1 MAVNP
6 HDIGKSPSLK
16 LGAKYLSD
24 DQLRNTFPE
33 WESLLARIEEQREF
47 SAYAESNKFSP
58 AENLPQM
65 YDNVYGI
72 LGGRGTGKSSVLL
85 TLRKKITSAH
95 PQDIV
100 LPIVTPEVIS
110 DDGGSILGWL
120 MAAVERVVGQV
131 ENDLK
136 TFNPAFAHHV
146 DQRWIDDYFDD
157 CHLKRENPLR
167 QQYNDLFKLSVRSF
181 DCAEISGYSVED
193 TIYYKV
199 QRSRE
204 QFRLIQELNRFWK
217 RLARDGARASQLRRA
232 MTEGNYADPQGDQQQ
247 SSMIVI
253 SFDDIDL
260 VPERSLELL
269 STTFQYLD
277 APNVVI
283 ILTAAE
289 KVLKRVIQIKMLDR
303 LTASNANSSL
313 ADLMQQKQHASI
325 FDFDPA
331 DSARMRD
338 EFYNKVIPPSRRYYL
353 KKFSTIQDMKG
364 YLYSST
370 EQCFSADGQN
380 RAIPITDML
389 IDQVDQLREILSK
402 SNPECYGEKENFLVE
417 KATETVR
424 SSFKEAYLLIFGE
437 KNRNIANACLA
448 IINTVS
454 QLRQII
460 GLPQGGWQLDAHSS
474 PLVLVLLRQLLS
486 ALLESDQA
494 IQDFCQDDV
503 RQLITLDRA
512 SSKIRINYALVW
524 KTYQHSIPSVEKNC
538 DIEHTAE
545 EREQLLRQQMEQ
557 EAELRK
563 RHKRCASRVMVMLFF
578 VESLLILMEPKWRK
592 LDGGRELALLIN
604 SDAIS
609 PDIPNFKKGEL
620 RLAPLT
626 LDVDAFLSTGAPLL
640 EHIDEYVFADFYDPL
655 VAQRFLINSL
665 GSYPEGSAICT
676 SLNRAISEDPNW
688 CRTMLALLYICF
700 SDVTNLSPK
709 MLHISAEKQHFLDQI
724 SCGQELNFYLKDTVS
739 NFTSEQALAESAKDQ
754 IVAFYDIIKRE
765 HHTEETLK
773 QFKESLPQFYYW
785 KDEQGRKISL
795 ETRFLSLNKISAE
808 QQRILFT
815 YFICVCAD
823 AWEVRGF
830 FEEEKSWARASA
842 STKLLRHAHQIQDFY
857 LQLVDEIYMN
867 ICGYMRQTATLNTT
881 EELLLPTIREINP
894 VETPLNSKKKALILD
909 ISTAIN
915 RCEENMA
922 EDSRDSAIVD
932 ISAERYLSFLAG
944 VEESLEVEDPYGFFI
959 SNGQSHSVLMQ
970 LVHLVDSPLTKLK
983 SQLFQEERWVFPPE
997 MPVTSQVT
1005 LLLRMLESFSEVYI
1019 SACLLIRQEE
1029 NRQETA
1035 LWPEKPLDK
1044 STALGAVFDSLP
1056 PIAPHDKTDGKKEK
1070 NIRLRRLMYQVQQ
1083 ELIGVYLSRPEARND

>member
-6 HDIGKSPSLK
+6 YDIGKSPSLK

-110 DDGGSILGWL
+110 DDAGSILGWL

-232 MTEGNYADPQGDQQQ
+232 MTEGNYAAPQGDQQQ

-325 FDFDPA
+325 FDFDPG

-424 SSFKEAYLLIFGE
+424 GSFKEAYLLIFGE

-460 GLPQGGWQLDAHSS
+460 GLLQGGWQLDAHSS
-474 PLVLVLLRQLLS
+474 PLVLVVLRQLLS

-578 VESLLILMEPKWRK
+578 VENLLILMEPKRRK

-604 SDAIS
+604 SDAVS
-609 PDIPNFKKGEL
+609 PDIPNFKEGKI
-620 RLAPLT
+620 RLVPLT
-626 LDVDAFLSTGAPLL
+626 LDADTFLTTGAPLL

-665 GSYPEGSAICT
+665 GSHQDESAIRIR
-676 SLNRAISEDPNW
+676 LNRAISEDPNW

-709 MLHISAEKQHFLDQI
+709 MLCISAEKQHFLDQLA
-724 SCGQELNFYLKDTVS
+724 CGQEINQHLKEAAREFAAEPDMTSSAIVRVSSFFDEIRSSRNTQEFLAYLKEIQPRFFDW
-739 NFTSEQALAESAKDQ
+739 E
-754 IVAFYDIIKRE
+754 DI
-765 HHTEETLK
+765 
-773 QFKESLPQFYYW
+773 
-785 KDEQGRKISL
+785 QGRQISL
-795 ETRFLSLNKISAE
+795 ETRFLMMKHTSPF
-808 QQRILFT
+808 LFT
-815 YFICVCAD
+815 YRYCIPSD
-823 AWEVRGF
+823 MWETNGF
-830 FEEEKSWARASA
+830 GEEEKIWSGTSSHA
-842 STKLLRHAHQIQDFY
+842 KLLRHAHQIQDFY
-857 LQLVDEIYMN
+857 LQLFEEIYAN
-867 ICGYMRQTATLNTT
+867 ICCYMRQTGTLKTT

-894 VETPLNSKKKALILD
+894 VGTPLNSKKKALILD

-915 RCEENMA
+915 RCEEEMD
-922 EDSRDSAIVD
+922 EDSCDSAIVD
-932 ISAERYLSFLAG
+932 ISAERYLSFLAD
-944 VEESLEVEDPYGFFI
+944 VEKILGDEDPYGFFT
-959 SNGQSHSVLMQ
+959 SNGQSHSTLLQ
-970 LVHLVDSPLTKLK
+970 LVHLVDSHDTTFRGQI
-983 SQLFQEERWVFPPE
+983 SSGEGWVFPPD

-1005 LLLRMLESFSEVYI
+1005 LLLRMLEFFSDEYI

-1029 NRQETA
+1029 NRQEMA

-1044 STALGAVFDSLP
+1044 STALGAVFTSLP

-1083 ELIGVYLSRPEARND
+1083 ELIGIYLSRPEARND